1 MALCLSNCCLIHR
14 NCLSYI
20 LSCICMQPVRCLQPC
35 TQPLIIYFYPALS
48 SQPATFYLMLLFFEF
63 LNFDIDTFERH
74 LENKLPK
81 LNLIRFVKCHSQGVE
96 SRHCIVGWKPYLVAL
111 REYWCANWG
120 TLVDTIHTGHH
131 KTRWL
136 YGSSYVL
143 CGQVFTKI
151 FLHVKFISNVP
162 QRTHA
167 HLPGGDWDRMILGY
181 KPRNVTSLSFEVCCM
196 RGEDAHFCRVSA
208 GLCCVLYSWTSSC
221 FLPPCVTASPP
232 SVLRTPDTYRNC
244 FNPISRNELSMKIS
258 QSWRRP
264 LLVLVS

>member
-162 QRTHA
+162 QRTHSRRWLGQNDIRIQA
-167 HLPGGDWDRMILGY
+167 SERNFFIIWSVLHERWRCSFLPGKRWAVLCPVQLDVIM
-181 KPRNVTSLSFEVCCM
+181 F
-196 RGEDAHFCRVSA
+196 SA
-208 GLCCVLYSWTSSC
+208 ALRHRITT
-221 FLPPCVTASPP
+221 FSPP
-232 SVLRTPDTYRNC
+232 HSRHIQKLLQPHLSQRTFHEDFTIMEY
-244 FNPISRNELSMKIS
+244 
-258 QSWRRP
+258 
-264 LLVLVS
+264 